1 MKIVMEKQLEDLVT
15 VYAAEYRNDP
25 NHILEFVDSLTGS
38 RDIME
43 KWVLVVS
50 SQFGCPVGCL
60 MCDTKDH
67 YFGNPTVEEL
77 VSQVDFMIGRRFRNG
92 RVPTSKFKVQFA
104 RMGEPALN
112 PNVIGAI
119 MEIRERYD
127 VPGFM
132 PCISTTAPEG
142 ADEFFRQLMKL
153 NHEIFN
159 GSFQLQFSVHSTDEG
174 RRSEIIPIR
183 KWDLNRISEYGEKF
197 HVGGRKVS
205 LNFAMAHENEL
216 DPSVLSEKFSPDVFM
231 IKMTPVN
238 PTEQALMNDLVR
250 EDLVEEELHQIQ
262 ELRDLGFDVVLSVGD
277 LRENQVG
284 SNCGQLAALWKT
296 GSVPQK

>member
-1 MKIVMEKQLEDLVT
+1 MKIVMERQLEDLVT
-15 VYAAEYRNDP
+15 VYAAEYRNDR

-38 RDIME
+38 RDIKE

-50 SQFGCPVGCL
+50 SQFGCPVGCI

-67 YFGNPTVEEL
+67 YYGNPTVEEL
-77 VSQVDFMIGRRFRNG
+77 VSQVDFMIRRRFRDG
-92 RVPTSKFKVQFA
+92 RVPTKKFKVQFA

-119 MEIRERYD
+119 REIRERYD

-142 ADEFFRQLMKL
+142 TDEFFHQLMRM
-153 NHEIFN
+153 NHDIFR
-159 GSFQLQFSVHSTDEG
+159 GSFQLQFSVHSTDED
-174 RRSEIIPIR
+174 RRSEIIPIK
-183 KWDLNRISEYGEKF
+183 KWDLKRISEYGEMF

-216 DPSVLSEKFSPDVFM
+216 DPSVVAEKFSPDIFM

-238 PTEQALMNDLVR
+238 PTQQALMNDLVR